1 MSPWWDET
9 GEEIYLGRSNLG
21 AISLNLPKMALEARG
36 DWDKFYQLVN
46 KYAKMAFDISKD
58 YKIKVSKQK
67 ASSDPLYYSEGGSF
81 MKLDPDETVGPIV
94 DAMTSSLGYIGIF
107 ETLTAMNVAEIE
119 MQKIGIEV
127 VQHLKD
133 LVNQAT
139 VDYDMLFALYSSPA
153 ESLCYRFQNINKK
166 DYGEIKNVTDRE
178 YITNSFHLPVWIDS
192 TVPDKIDFESPFHQI
207 ATGGK
212 ISYNE
217 YVFGVDESVLEQAI
231 DYAMSK
237 GLYYGVNVISSTCS
251 ECGESG
257 DFHDECPKCHS
268 HNITVVSRVCGY
280 LSFDQ
285 IHGDSRYNKG
295 KQKEVQQR
303 VKHSTKFSMK

>member
-119 MQKIGIEV
+119 MQKLGIEV

-139 VDYDMLFALYSSPA
+139 VDYDMLFALYSSP
-153 ESLCYRFQNINKK
+153 
-166 DYGEIKNVTDRE
+166 
-178 YITNSFHLPVWIDS
+178 
-192 TVPDKIDFESPFHQI
+192 
-207 ATGGK
+207 
-212 ISYNE
+212 
-217 YVFGVDESVLEQAI
+217 
-231 DYAMSK
+231 
-237 GLYYGVNVISSTCS
+237 
-251 ECGESG
+251 
-257 DFHDECPKCHS
+257 
-268 HNITVVSRVCGY
+268 
-280 LSFDQ
+280 
-285 IHGDSRYNKG
+285 
-295 KQKEVQQR
+295 
-303 VKHSTKFSMK
+303 KFVGTFS